1 MGMDERRLGGTT
13 VTLAQML
20 GVGAGV
26 AAIVCVL
33 LWNERRTPRPPDA
46 PPDIRVEVKIKK
58 WSNRR

>member
-1 MGMDERRLGGTT
+1 M
-13 VTLAQML
+13 TLAQML

-46 PPDIRVEVKIKK
+46 PPPVAVKIRK